1 MADSKGRGAT
11 TPRPGADYSYT
22 APPDENPNDSSGGGG
37 WGGGWGGGYG
47 GGGGPYSE
55 TNITNDVTT
64 THNKADV
71 NTITQTSPDLGGQ
84 KNLLANARATIDSLI
99 EQQNQARDLYDAA
112 VEGNR
117 AIWNQRKL
125 ELDRN
130 ANEDWQSMNRK
141 LQMVNNALTSSLGN
155 GNYGRGR
162 ESLRGLVRTYDDL
175 QDSDILQALRQ
186 GHNENHQDFYAKQL
200 DLANDYNESLVA
212 NNNELM
218 DAVLAYLTDYN
229 SLLGTKV
236 NQNNQT
242 NQTDTSKTSERT
254 ETSTEV
260 NGNHTTS
267 TVNSTHD
274 IDNMT
279 TGNNKITNTV
289 STDISPYLDKDGN
302 IDWNKVGAALHVTIR
317 NSRVQNIGEK
327 VYPEKL
333 QQQNIYRNT
342 GRSNAANVAALT
354 RRYG

>member
-1 MADSKGRGAT
+1 MVQAVSNVGEIQRNDNTTSPDDSWNGGS
-11 TPRPGADYSYT
+11 GGWGYGG
-22 APPDENPNDSSGGGG
+22 GGGG
-37 WGGGWGGGYG
+37 WGGSGSS
-47 GGGGPYSE
+47 GPYDE
-55 TNITNDVTT
+55 TNKTTDVTT
-64 THNKADV
+64 TRNKTDI
-71 NTITQTSPDLGGQ
+71 NTTTRTSPDLGGQ
-84 KNLLANARATIDSLI
+84 QNLLANARATLESLI
-99 EQQNQARDLYDAA
+99 EQQNQANDLYREA

-130 ANEDWQSMNRK
+130 ANEDWQDQVRK
-141 LQMVNNALTSSLGN
+141 LQMVNAQLTSNLGN

-162 ESLRGLVRTYDDL
+162 ESLRGLIRTYDDM
-175 QDSDILQALRQ
+175 SDANILQALRQ

-200 DLANDYNESLVA
+200 DLANDYNESLIA

-218 DAVLAYLTDYN
+218 DSVLAYLTDYN
-229 SLLGTKV
+229 SLLGTTAK
-236 NQNNQT
+236 QR
-242 NQTDTSKTSERT
+242 NQTDQTETSKTNETT
-254 ETSTEV
+254 ETHTDT
-260 NGNHTTS
+260 NGNHTTT

-274 IDNMT
+274 IDNLT

-317 NSRVQNIGEK
+317 NSRVQNLGQK

-333 QQQNIYRNT
+333 QQQNIYRDT
-342 GRSNAANVAALT
+342 GRSNAANVAALS